1 MDTIEDQRRFSDER
15 GAYFDLLADTDGKAL
30 DAFGVG
36 LNWKGLPNRET
47 FVLKD
52 GRVIWHDPTARTKGV
67 AEDIINAIDG
77 YRPPPVTA
85 PAPTAP

>member
-1 MDTIEDQRRFSDER
+1 MDTIGDQRRFSDER

-36 LNWKGLPNRET
+36 LDWRGRPNRET

-67 AEDIINAIDG
+67 AEDIINAVDG
-77 YRPPPVTA
+77 YTPAA
-85 PAPTAP
+85 PASP